1 MKAIGLALLSCL
13 LCHIAAAAR
22 LDIEQ
27 GQSQLID
34 RAGVSEIIVAN
45 GEIAAVRHIN
55 DQLAL
60 LMAKA
65 VGQTELYFLQG
76 QKVNPAVVK
85 VYAPGTRFGA
95 LWLRLMILEQHADSA
110 ESGGLDLGVQVNG
123 QANNGQSSISAQG
136 LLDWI
141 PNAKQAGVELRAQP
155 RIRIEPGQPVH
166 FSMGGEVARAGADG
180 STEDKAYGLELDAQF
195 HWEGSEI
202 AFTQQ
207 ISLSTPAGDGSY
219 RKQTLEQSAQVPL
232 AEVIEFARFDGLESD
247 QLKQQRG
254 LPFGRKQT
262 LERRRHWRVIGW
274 FEPIED
280 DG

>member
-1 MKAIGLALLSCL
+1 M
-13 LCHIAAAAR
+13 
-22 LDIEQ
+22 
-27 GQSQLID
+27 
-34 RAGVSEIIVAN
+34 
-45 GEIAAVRHIN
+45 
-55 DQLAL
+55 
-60 LMAKA
+60 
-65 VGQTELYFLQG
+65 
-76 QKVNPAVVK
+76 
-85 VYAPGTRFGA
+85 
-95 LWLRLMILEQHADSA
+95 
-110 ESGGLDLGVQVNG
+110 NG

-141 PNAKQAGVELRAQP
+141 PNAKQAGIELRAQP

-180 STEDKAYGLELDAQF
+180 STEDKAYGLKLDAQF

-219 RKQTLEQSAQVPL
+219 RKQTLEQAAQVPL

-247 QLKQQRG
+247 RLKQQRG